1 MTLALGML
9 RERIVKVKAWT
20 RLVQLSMVPLS
31 LSSVMNTVA
40 MDDVSSQLGNLT
52 VTFWTA
58 VKIVITFKLLLVI
71 TPWR

>member
-1 MTLALGML
+1 ML